1 MSKKNKPQNS
11 FADNLLSV
19 FGKDPLRPLNHK
31 QVSANMGIKD
41 KASRFMVQE
50 VINQLIATRILE
62 EVKRG
67 RYRLAAD
74 QVEKY
79 ATRQKYVTGKLDMKT
94 TGKAY
99 MIRENADDVFIAA
112 GNTGTALDGDMVK
125 VMLFP
130 RRPQRKPEGKV
141 IEVVE
146 RSKKQYVGVVD
157 KIKNFAYVIP
167 DGNKTPV
174 DIFIPSENLNG
185 ATNGD
190 KVVVEISDWNSQ
202 SRNPFGN
209 IVRVLGQPGNN
220 DVEMQSILLE
230 FNLPLDFPENIEK
243 EAEKISAD
251 IPDSEIAKRRDCRDV
266 WTITID
272 PADAKDFDDALSL
285 RKLENGNWEV
295 GVHIADVTHY
305 IKFNTLLE
313 KEAAARATS
322 IYLVDR
328 VVPML
333 PEKLSNGLCS
343 LRPDEDKLTFS
354 AIFEMDNH
362 AHIVSEWIGKTVI
375 RSNRRY
381 AYEEVQTM
389 IDGKGGDYK
398 TDVMNLYRLSSML
411 REERMKN
418 GAINFDSREIK
429 FTLDEKGAPIS
440 VHIKE
445 QKEANWLIEEF
456 MLLANKKVAERIGK
470 TSSKNRHPKTF
481 VYRIHDMPNPD
492 KLTDFASF
500 VSRLGYKINIQ
511 SRKHL
516 TDSYNKLFAQI
527 EGKGEQNM
535 IESVALRTMAK
546 AVYST
551 HNIGHYGLA
560 FDFYTHFTSPIRRYP
575 DMMVH
580 RLLERYLSGGASV
593 AEATVESQ
601 CEHASNMERR
611 AQEAERASIKYK
623 QAEFLENKVGQTFEG
638 KVSGISKW
646 GVFVEINDNHC
657 EGMMRISDMVDDYY
671 YIDEENYRILGYHTK
686 KIIRLG
692 DPIKIK
698 IKRVDLRKRDIDFVQ
713 VSG

>member
-1 MSKKNKPQNS
+1 MSKKKKPQTS
-11 FADNLLSV
+11 FADNVLSV
-19 FGKDPLRPLNHK
+19 FGKEPLRPLNHK
-31 QVSANMGIKD
+31 QVTSKMGIKD
-41 KASRFMVQE
+41 KASRALAQE
-50 VINQLIATRILE
+50 VINQLIATRVLE

-67 RYRLAAD
+67 KYRLTAD

-79 ATRQKYVTGKLDMKT
+79 AAPQKYLVGRLDMKA

-99 MIRENADDVFIAA
+99 LIREESDDVFIAA
-112 GNTGTALDGDMVK
+112 GNTGTALDGDTVK

-157 KIKNFAYVIP
+157 RIKNFAYVVP

-174 DIFIPSENLNG
+174 DIFIPSESLNG
-185 ATNGD
+185 AKNGD
-190 KVVVEISDWNSQ
+190 KVVVEITDWKSQ
-202 SRNPFGN
+202 SRNPLGN

-230 FNLPLDFPENIEK
+230 FNLPLDFSQEVEN
-243 EAEKISAD
+243 EADKIATIISED
-251 IPDSEIAKRRDCRDV
+251 EIAKRRDCRNI

-285 RKLENGNWEV
+285 RKLDNGNWEV
-295 GVHIADVTHY
+295 GVHIADVSHY
-305 IKFNTLLE
+305 IRPNSILE

-322 IYLVDR
+322 VYLVDR

-343 LRPDEDKLTFS
+343 LRPDEDKLTFA
-354 AIFEMDNH
+354 AIFELDDH
-362 AHIVSEWIGKTVI
+362 ARIVSEWYGKTVI

-381 AYEEVQTM
+381 SYEEVQEM
-389 IDGKGGDYK
+389 IDGKDGDYK
-398 TDVMNLYRLSSML
+398 TDIMTLFRLSSLL
-411 REERMKN
+411 RQERMRN
-418 GAINFDSREIK
+418 GSINFDSREIK
-429 FTLDEKGAPIS
+429 FKLDEKGVPIG
-440 VHIKE
+440 VYIKE
-445 QKEANWLIEEF
+445 QKEANWLIEDF
-456 MLLANKKVAERIGK
+456 MLLANRKVAERIGK
-470 TSSKNRHPKTF
+470 ISPANRHLKTF

-492 KLTDFASF
+492 KLTEFASF

-516 TDSYNKLFAQI
+516 TDSYNKLFEQI

-535 IESVALRTMAK
+535 IETVALRTMAK

-593 AEATVESQ
+593 AEASVESQ

-623 QAEFLENKVGQTFEG
+623 QAEFLENKVGQTFDG

-671 YIDEENYRILGYHTK
+671 YIDEENYRIIGYHSK
-686 KIIRLG
+686 KVIRLG

-698 IKRVDLRKRDIDFVQ
+698 IKRVNLRKREIDFVQ
-713 VSG
+713 A

>member
-1 MSKKNKPQNS
+1 MSKKKKPQNS
-11 FADNLLSV
+11 FADNLLAV
-19 FGKDPLRPLNHK
+19 FGKEPLRPLNHK
-31 QVSANMGIKD
+31 QVTSKMGIKD
-41 KASRFMVQE
+41 KASRFMVQD
-50 VINQLIATRILE
+50 IMNQLVVARVLE
-62 EVKRG
+62 EIKRG
-67 RYRLAAD
+67 KYRLTAE

-79 ATRQKYVTGKLDMKT
+79 TTPQKYVTGQLDMKT

-99 MIRENADDVFIAA
+99 MIREDGEDVFIAA
-112 GNTGTALDGDMVK
+112 GNTGTALDGDTVK

-141 IEVVE
+141 MEVVE

-157 KIKNFAYVIP
+157 KIKNFAYVVP
-167 DGNKTPV
+167 DGNKMPV

-185 ATNGD
+185 AKNGD
-190 KVVVEISDWNSQ
+190 KVVVKISDWNSQ
-202 SRNPFGN
+202 SRNPIGD

-230 FNLPLDFPENIEK
+230 FNLPLDFPEEVEK
-243 EAEKISAD
+243 EADKIPTD
-251 IPDSEIAKRRDCRDV
+251 ISESEIAKRRDCRDI

-285 RKLENGNWEV
+285 RKLDNGNWEV
-295 GVHIADVTHY
+295 GIHIADVSHY
-305 IKFNTLLE
+305 IQSNTILE

-322 IYLVDR
+322 VYLVDR

-343 LRPDEDKLTFS
+343 LRPNEDKLTFS
-354 AIFEMDNH
+354 AIFEMDDH
-362 AHIVSEWIGKTVI
+362 AHIVSEWFGKTII

-381 AYEEVQTM
+381 DYDEVQKM
-389 IDGKGGDYK
+389 IEGANGDYK
-398 TDVMNLYRLSSML
+398 TDVMNLYRLSSLL
-411 REERMKN
+411 RQERMRN
-418 GAINFDSREIK
+418 GSINFDSREVK
-429 FTLDEKGAPIS
+429 FKLDEKGVPTG
-440 VHIKE
+440 VYIKE
-445 QKEANWLIEEF
+445 QKEANWLVEDF
-456 MLLANKKVAERIGK
+456 MLLANRKVAERIGK
-470 TSSKNRHPKTF
+470 TSQTNRHPKTF

-492 KLTDFASF
+492 KLTEFASF
-500 VSRLGYKINIQ
+500 VSRLGYKIDIQ

-535 IESVALRTMAK
+535 IETVALRTMAK

-551 HNIGHYGLA
+551 NNIGHYGLA

-580 RLLERYLSGGASV
+580 RLLERYLSGGTSV
-593 AEATVESQ
+593 AQPSLELQ
-601 CEHASNMERR
+601 CEHASAMERR

-646 GVFVEINDNHC
+646 GIFVEISDNYC

-671 YIDEENYRILGYHTK
+671 YIDEENYRIIGYHSQ

-692 DPIKIK
+692 DPINIK
-698 IKRVDLRKRDIDFVQ
+698 IKRVDLRKREIDFLPA
-713 VSG
+713 

>member
-1 MSKKNKPQNS
+1 MSKKKKQPNS

-31 QVSANMGIKD
+31 QVAAGMGVKD
-41 KASRFMVQE
+41 KASHAMVQQ
-50 VINQLIATRILE
+50 VIHQLITTHVLE

-67 RYRLAAD
+67 KYRLAAD

-79 ATRQKYVTGKLDMKT
+79 TTKQKYITGRLDMKT

-99 MIRENADDVFIAA
+99 LIREEGEDVFIAA
-112 GNTGTALDGDMVK
+112 GNTGTALDGDTVK
-125 VMLFP
+125 IMIFP
-130 RRPQRKPEGKV
+130 RRSQRKLEGKV
-141 IEVVE
+141 VEVVE
-146 RSKKQYVGVVD
+146 RSKKQYAGIVD
-157 KIKNFAYVIP
+157 KIKNFAYVVV

-190 KVVVEISDWNSQ
+190 KVVVEIVAWNSQ
-202 SRNPFGN
+202 SRNPLGN

-220 DVEMQSILLE
+220 NVEMQSILLE
-230 FNLPLDFPENIEK
+230 FNLPIDFSEEVER
-243 EAEKISAD
+243 EADKISNI
-251 IPDSEIAKRRDCRDV
+251 IPDSEIAKRRDFRDI

-285 RKLENGNWEV
+285 RKLDNGNWEV

-305 IKFNTLLE
+305 IQPNTILE
-313 KEAAARATS
+313 KEAATRATS
-322 IYLVDR
+322 VYLVDR

-333 PEKLSNGLCS
+333 PEKLSNELCS
-343 LRPDEDKLTFS
+343 LRPDEDKLTF
-354 AIFEMDNH
+354 AAVFEMNEQ
-362 AHIVSEWIGKTVI
+362 ARIVSEWIGKTVI

-381 AYEEVQTM
+381 AYEEVQKM
-389 IDGKGGDYK
+389 IDGAEGDYK
-398 TDVMNLYRLSSML
+398 AEVTTLYRLSALL
-411 REERMKN
+411 REERARN
-418 GAINFDSREIK
+418 GAINFESREVK
-429 FTLDEKGAPIS
+429 FKLDDNGVPIS
-440 VHIKE
+440 VAIKE
-445 QKEANWLIEEF
+445 DKEANWLIEEF
-456 MLLANKKVAERIGK
+456 MLLANRKVAERIGK
-470 TSSKNRHPKTF
+470 TSSSNRHPKTF

-492 KLTDFASF
+492 KLTAFASL

-516 TDSYNKLFAQI
+516 TDSFNKLFTQV

-535 IESVALRTMAK
+535 IETVALRTMAK
-546 AVYST
+546 AVYTS

-560 FDFYTHFTSPIRRYP
+560 FDYYTHFTSPIRRYP

-580 RLLERYLSGGASV
+580 RLLDRYLSGGSSV
-593 AEATVESQ
+593 AEAPLESQ

-623 QAEFLENKVGQTFEG
+623 QAEFLENKVGQTFDG

-646 GVFVEINDNHC
+646 GVFVEINDNYC
-657 EGMMRISDMVDDYY
+657 EGMMRINDMVDDYY
-671 YIDEENYRILGYHTK
+671 YIDEENYRIIGYHSQ
-686 KIIRLG
+686 KIIRIG

-698 IKRVDLRKRDIDFVQ
+698 IKRVDLRKREIDFVMA
-713 VSG
+713 

>member
-1 MSKKNKPQNS
+1 MSKKKKPQTS
-11 FADNLLSV
+11 FADNVLSV
-19 FGKDPLRPLNHK
+19 FGKEPLRPLNHK
-31 QVSANMGIKD
+31 QVTSKMGIKD
-41 KASRFMVQE
+41 KASRALAQE
-50 VINQLIATRILE
+50 VINQLIATRVLE

-67 RYRLAAD
+67 KYRLTAD

-79 ATRQKYVTGKLDMKT
+79 AAPQKYLVGRLDMKA

-99 MIRENADDVFIAA
+99 LIREESDDVFIVA
-112 GNTGTALDGDMVK
+112 GNTGTALDGDTVK

-157 KIKNFAYVIP
+157 RIKNFAYVVP

-174 DIFIPSENLNG
+174 DIFIPSESLNG
-185 ATNGD
+185 AKNGD
-190 KVVVEISDWNSQ
+190 KVVVEITDWKSQ
-202 SRNPFGN
+202 SRNPLGN

-230 FNLPLDFPENIEK
+230 FNLPLDFSQEVEN
-243 EAEKISAD
+243 EADKIATIISED
-251 IPDSEIAKRRDCRDV
+251 EIAKRRDCRNI

-285 RKLENGNWEV
+285 RKLDNGNWEV
-295 GVHIADVTHY
+295 GVHIADVSHY
-305 IKFNTLLE
+305 IRPNSILE

-322 IYLVDR
+322 VYLVDR

-343 LRPDEDKLTFS
+343 LRPDEDKLTFA
-354 AIFEMDNH
+354 AIFELDDH
-362 AHIVSEWIGKTVI
+362 ARIVSEWYGKTVI

-381 AYEEVQTM
+381 SYEEVQEM
-389 IDGKGGDYK
+389 IDGKDGDYK
-398 TDVMNLYRLSSML
+398 TDIMTLFRLSSLL
-411 REERMKN
+411 RQERMRN
-418 GAINFDSREIK
+418 GSINFDSREIK
-429 FTLDEKGAPIS
+429 FKLDEKGVPIG
-440 VHIKE
+440 VYVKE
-445 QKEANWLIEEF
+445 QKEANWLIEDF

-470 TSSKNRHPKTF
+470 ISPSNRHLKTF

-492 KLTDFASF
+492 KLTEFAGF
-500 VSRLGYKINIQ
+500 VSRLGYKIDIQ

-535 IESVALRTMAK
+535 IETVALRTMAK

-593 AEATVESQ
+593 AEASVETS

-623 QAEFLENKVGQTFEG
+623 QAEFLEKKVGQTFDG

-646 GVFVEINDNHC
+646 GVFVEINDNYC
-657 EGMMRISDMVDDYY
+657 EGMMRISDMGDDYY
-671 YIDEENYRILGYHTK
+671 YIDEENYRIIGYHSK
-686 KIIRLG
+686 KVIRIG

-698 IKRVDLRKRDIDFVQ
+698 IKRVDLRKREIDFVQ
-713 VSG
+713 A

>member
-1 MSKKNKPQNS
+1 
-11 FADNLLSV
+11 
-19 FGKDPLRPLNHK
+19 
-31 QVSANMGIKD
+31 
-41 KASRFMVQE
+41 
-50 VINQLIATRILE
+50 
-62 EVKRG
+62 
-67 RYRLAAD
+67 
-74 QVEKY
+74 
-79 ATRQKYVTGKLDMKT
+79 
-94 TGKAY
+94 
-99 MIRENADDVFIAA
+99 
-112 GNTGTALDGDMVK
+112 
-125 VMLFP
+125 
-130 RRPQRKPEGKV
+130 
-141 IEVVE
+141 
-146 RSKKQYVGVVD
+146 VD
-157 KIKNFAYVIP
+157 KVKDFAFVVP

-174 DIFIPSENLNG
+174 DIFIPSENLNN
-185 ATNGD
+185 AKNGD
-190 KVVVEISDWNSQ
+190 KVVVEISDWKTQ
-202 SRNPFGN
+202 SRNPIGN
-209 IVRVLGQPGNN
+209 IVRVLGKPGNN
-220 DVEMQSILLE
+220 NVEMQSILLE
-230 FNLPLDFPENIEK
+230 FNLPLDFPEHVEK
-243 EAEKISAD
+243 EAEKIPTVISE
-251 IPDSEIAKRRDCRDV
+251 SEIAKRRDFRNI

-285 RKLENGNWEV
+285 RKLDNGNWEV
-295 GVHIADVTHY
+295 GVHIADVSHY
-305 IKFNTLLE
+305 IQDNSLLE

-333 PEKLSNGLCS
+333 PEKLSNELCS
-343 LRPDEDKLTFS
+343 LRPNEDKLTFS
-354 AIFEMDNH
+354 AVFEMDEQ
-362 AHIVSEWIGKTVI
+362 AQIISEWFGKTII

-381 AYEEVQTM
+381 AYEEVQKM
-389 IDGKGGDYK
+389 IDGADGDFK
-398 TDVMNLYRLSSML
+398 TDVMTLYRLSSFL
-411 REERMKN
+411 REERTKN
-418 GAINFDSREIK
+418 GAINFDSRELK
-429 FTLDEKGAPIS
+429 FLLDETGAPIS
-440 VHIKE
+440 VSIKE

-470 TSSKNRHPKTF
+470 PSPSNKRPKTF

-492 KLTDFASF
+492 KLTEFAGF

-535 IESVALRTMAK
+535 IETVALRTMAK
-546 AVYST
+546 AVYTT

-593 AEATVESQ
+593 AENIIEPQ

-623 QAEFLENKVGQTFEG
+623 QAEFLQKKVGQIFDG

-646 GVFVEINDNHC
+646 GVFVELNDNFC

-692 DPIKIK
+692 DPIKIQ
-698 IKRVDLRKRDIDFVQ
+698 IKRVDLNKREIDFLPA
-713 VSG
+713 

>member
-1 MSKKNKPQNS
+1 MSKKNS
-11 FADNLLSV
+11 FADSILSV
-19 FGKDPLRPLNHK
+19 FGKEPLRPLNHK
-31 QVSANMGIKD
+31 QVTAKMGIKD
-41 KASRFMVQE
+41 KASRFMAQD

-67 RYRLAAD
+67 KYRLAAE

-79 ATRQKYVTGKLDMKT
+79 TTRQKYITGRLDMKA

-99 MIRENADDVFIAA
+99 LIREDADDIFIAA
-112 GNTGTALDGDMVK
+112 GNTGTALDGDTVK

-130 RRPQRKPEGKV
+130 HRSQRKPEGKV

-157 KIKNFAYVIP
+157 KIKNFAYVVP

-174 DIFIPSENLNG
+174 DIFIPPENLNG
-185 ATNGD
+185 AKNGD
-190 KVVVEISDWNSQ
+190 KVVAVITDWHSQ
-202 SRNPFGN
+202 SRNPLGN

-220 DVEMQSILLE
+220 NVEMQSILLE
-230 FNLPLDFPENIEK
+230 FNLPLDFPEEIEK
-243 EAEKISAD
+243 EADKIPHN
-251 IPDSEIAKRRDCRDV
+251 IPESEIAKRRDCRNI

-285 RKLENGNWEV
+285 RKLDNGNWEA
-295 GVHIADVTHY
+295 GVHIADVSHY
-305 IKFNTLLE
+305 IRPNSILE

-322 IYLVDR
+322 VYLVDR

-333 PEKLSNGLCS
+333 PEKLSNELCS

-354 AIFEMDNH
+354 AIFEFDSQ
-362 AHIVSEWIGKTVI
+362 AHIVSEWLGKTVI
-375 RSNRRY
+375 RSKRRY
-381 AYEEVQTM
+381 AYEEVQEM
-389 IDGKGGDYK
+389 IEGKEGDYK
-398 TDVMNLYRLSSML
+398 AEVMDLYHLSSLL
-411 REERMKN
+411 RKERMKN
-418 GAINFDSREIK
+418 GSINFDSREIK
-429 FTLDEKGAPIS
+429 FKLDENGVPICAY
-440 VHIKE
+440 IAE

-470 TSSKNRHPKTF
+470 ASPSNKHPKTF

-492 KLTDFASF
+492 KLTEFASF
-500 VSRLGYKINIQ
+500 VSRLGYKVNIQ
-511 SRKHL
+511 SRQHL
-516 TDSYNKLFAQI
+516 TDSFNKLFTQI

-535 IESVALRTMAK
+535 IETVALRTMAK

-560 FDFYTHFTSPIRRYP
+560 FDYYTHFTSPIRRYP

-580 RLLERYLSGGASV
+580 RLLERYLSGGSSV
-593 AEATVESQ
+593 AEAPTESQ

-671 YIDEENYRILGYHTK
+671 YIDEENYRILGYHSK

-698 IKRVDLRKRDIDFVQ
+698 IKRVDLRKREIDFVQ
-713 VSG
+713 AEI

>member
-1 MSKKNKPQNS
+1 MPKKTKSQNS
-11 FADNLLSV
+11 FADNILSV
-19 FGKDPLRPLNHK
+19 FGKNPFRPLNHK
-31 QVSANMGIKD
+31 QVTASMGIKD
-41 KASRFMVQE
+41 KASRYMVHQ
-50 VINQLIATRILE
+50 VINQLIAVRVLE
-62 EVKRG
+62 EEKRG
-67 RYRLAAD
+67 KYKLTAE

-79 ATRQKYVTGKLDMKT
+79 SFQQKHVTGLLDMKN

-99 MIRENADDVFIAA
+99 MIRDDGEDVFIAA
-112 GNTGTALDGDMVK
+112 GNTATALDGDTVK

-130 RRPQRKPEGKV
+130 RRSNRKLEGKV
-141 IEVVE
+141 VDVVE
-146 RSKKQYVGVVD
+146 RSKKQYAGIVD
-157 KIKNFAYVIP
+157 KIKDFAYVIP

-185 ATNGD
+185 AKNGD

-202 SRNPFGN
+202 SRNPIGN

-220 DVEMQSILLE
+220 NVEMQSILLE
-230 FNLPLDFPENIEK
+230 FNLPLDFPEEVER
-243 EAEKISAD
+243 EANKIPVIISE
-251 IPDSEIAKRRDCRDV
+251 SEIAKRRDCRNI

-272 PADAKDFDDALSL
+272 PVDAKDFDDALSL

-305 IKFNTLLE
+305 IQPNTLLE

-322 IYLVDR
+322 VYLVDR

-333 PEKLSNGLCS
+333 PEKLSNELCS

-354 AIFEMDNH
+354 TIFEMDNQ

-381 AYEEVQTM
+381 AYEEVQRM
-389 IDGKGGDYK
+389 IEGANGDFK
-398 TDVMNLYRLSSML
+398 TDIMTLNRLSSSL
-411 REERMKN
+411 RKERMKN
-418 GAINFDSREIK
+418 GSINFESREVK
-429 FTLDEKGAPIS
+429 FKLDENGVPLS
-440 VHIKE
+440 VYINE

-470 TSSKNRHPKTF
+470 PSPTNRNPKTF

-492 KLTDFASF
+492 KLTEFAGF

-511 SRKHL
+511 SREHL
-516 TDSYNKLFAQI
+516 TDSFNKLFAQI
-527 EGKGEQNM
+527 EGRGEQNM
-535 IESVALRTMAK
+535 IETVALRTMAK

-560 FDFYTHFTSPIRRYP
+560 FDYYSHFTSPIRRYP
-575 DMMVH
+575 DMMAH

-593 AEATVESQ
+593 AEALIESK

-611 AQEAERASIKYK
+611 ALEAERASIKYK
-623 QAEFLENKVGQTFEG
+623 QAEFLENKIDQTFEG

-646 GVFVEINDNHC
+646 GLFVEINENYC
-657 EGMMRISDMVDDYY
+657 EGMVHINDLNDDYY
-671 YIDEENYRILGYHTK
+671 YIDEENYRIIGYHNK
-686 KIIRLG
+686 KILRIG

-698 IKRVDLRKRDIDFVQ
+698 IKRVDLRKRVIDFLPA
-713 VSG
+713 